1 MLQAWIKVEEEHTK
15 REELHIQF
23 AREESER
30 QECMQTEERGWLME
44 MVQMMNP
51 NLPFG
56 NITGS
61 SQSNLDLDPLVHAM
75 DQQDNS
81 NSAHE

>member
-1 MLQAWIKVEEEHTK
+1 M
-15 REELHIQF
+15 RIQF
-23 AREESER
+23 SREESER
-30 QECMQTEERGWLME
+30 QEHMQTEERGWLME

-56 NITGS
+56 NIAGS
-61 SQSNLDLDPLVHAM
+61 SQSNLDLDPLVLAM

>member
-1 MLQAWIKVEEEHTK
+1 M
-15 REELHIQF
+15 HIQF

-30 QECMQTEERGWLME
+30 QEHMQTEERGWLME

-56 NITGS
+56 NIAGS
-61 SQSNLDLDPLVHAM
+61 SQSNLDLDPLVLAM

-81 NSAHE
+81 DSAREQTIWQEWCSF

>member
-1 MLQAWIKVEEEHTK
+1 M
-15 REELHIQF
+15 HIQF

-30 QECMQTEERGWLME
+30 QEHMRTEECGWLME

-56 NITGS
+56 NIAGS
-61 SQSNLDLDPLVHAM
+61 SQSNLDLDPLVLAM

>member
-1 MLQAWIKVEEEHTK
+1 MK
-15 REELHIQF
+15 REEMHIQF
-23 AREESER
+23 AREESEG
-30 QECMQTEERGWLME
+30 QEHMRTEECGWLME

-61 SQSNLDLDPLVHAM
+61 SQSNLDLDPLVLAM

-81 NSAHE
+81 DSACE

>member
-1 MLQAWIKVEEEHTK
+1 M
-15 REELHIQF
+15 HIQF

-30 QECMQTEERGWLME
+30 QECMRTEERGWLME

-56 NITGS
+56 NIAGS
-61 SQSNLDLDPLVHAM
+61 SQSNLDLDPLALAM

-81 NSAHE
+81 DSAHE

>member
-1 MLQAWIKVEEEHTK
+1 MLQAQIKVEEECTK
-15 REELHIQF
+15 REEMHIQF

-30 QECMQTEERGWLME
+30 QEHMQTEEHGWLME

-56 NITGS
+56 NIAGS
-61 SQSNLDLDPLVHAM
+61 SQSNLDLDPLVLAM

-81 NSAHE
+81 DSARE